1 MFSKDIKTKFKKKI
15 TKESKKGL
23 ATKFAT
29 VKSLGKKAQ
38 EPYYSLERA
47 SLRYIQPKMKI

>member
-1 MFSKDIKTKFKKKI
+1 MFSKDIETKFKKKI
-15 TKESKKGL
+15 TKEREKGL
-23 ATKFAT
+23 ATKFAM

-47 SLRYIQPKMKI
+47 SLRYIQAKMKI